1 MEIATFSVTP
11 DMLATASVR
20 FINYVIDTII
30 QYTLI
35 FGLALLVG
43 FLGELVG
50 SGGILDWL
58 SDLSGI
64 GEYLLGA
71 IIMLS
76 YYMLLETYLSQTV
89 GKFVTRT
96 IVVMEDGSKP
106 GAGTILKRTLCRLIP
121 FDGLTFLS
129 SGRGWHDTI
138 PNTYVVKKH
147 AFEKN
152 RELFYAFDEIGAAE

>member
-1 MEIATFSVTP
+1 METTAFSVT
-11 DMLATASVR
+11 DDVLATTSDR
-20 FINYVIDTII
+20 FVNYVIDTII
-30 QYTLI
+30 QYALI
-35 FGLALLVG
+35 FGLALLIG
-43 FLGELVG
+43 FLGEVMG

-58 SDLSGI
+58 SGLSGI

-71 IIMLS
+71 IIMLC
-76 YYMLLETYLSQTV
+76 YYMVLETYLSQTV

-96 IVVMEDGSKP
+96 MVVMEDGSKP

-138 PNTYVVKKH
+138 PNTYLVKKH